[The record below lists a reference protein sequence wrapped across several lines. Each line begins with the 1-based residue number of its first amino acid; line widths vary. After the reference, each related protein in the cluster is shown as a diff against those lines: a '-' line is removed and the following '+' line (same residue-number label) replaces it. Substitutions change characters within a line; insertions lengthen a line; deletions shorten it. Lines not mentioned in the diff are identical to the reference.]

1 MIIEEL
7 FQIYGWGGA
16 GLFAGLLLGW
26 LITRSLFVKKM
37 GEEKTANAILSE
49 SIRVKSAEIE
59 SYQSA
64 QAVAGQ
70 DLQELND
77 RFLNLSNTHAAA
89 VNSLEQMASVKQT
102 LADRSEENHLL
113 TDRISNQQQRLTELE
128 TLIESERKIAKEKAV
143 MLEEMTIRM
152 TDSFKALSAKALSE
166 NNQSFIDLAGQ
177 TFTQYV
183 EAAKNDFQTREKA
196 VKEFIQPVAD
206 ALDKY
211 DQQVRSMEKSREKA
225 YGELSQQMVS
235 LSRTQNALQQETGK
249 LVNALRMPHVRGR
262 WGEITLRRVVELAGM
277 QNRCDFF
284 EQQTDQTQGNAARPD
299 MIIQLPGDRKII
311 VDSKVPIIAY
321 LDSLET
327 ENKDRTEEMLTRH
340 AAHVRTHVKQLAGKE
355 YWTRFHPTP
364 EFVVLFMPGENFFS
378 AALAKAPD
386 LIEDAANKG
395 VILAT
400 PTTLISLLKAV
411 AYGWK
416 QENTTENAKIIS
428 ELGNELYNRI
438 AKMVSHINSLGN
450 DLDKCVNT
458 YNKTVGSLERR
469 VLPAARKFEDLGVII
484 KGKNN
489 IPKLS
494 PVDNKTRTMEIE
506 EPSV

>member
-1 MIIEEL
+1 MTIEKI
-7 FQIYGWGGA
+7 FQIYGWSGA
-16 GLFAGLLLGW
+16 GLFAGLLLGV
-26 LITRSLFVKKM
+26 LITRSVLNRKV

-49 SIRVKSAEIE
+49 SLRGKSAEREILR
-59 SYQSA
+59 SA
-64 QAVAGQ
+64 LAKAGQ
-70 DLQELND
+70 ELQESND
-77 RFLNLSNTHAAA
+77 RFLNLSKTHAAA
-89 VNSLEQMASVKQT
+89 ANSLEQMASVKQM
-102 LADRSEENHLL
+102 LEDRSKENRSL
-113 TDRISNQQQRLTELE
+113 TDRISTQQQRLTELE
-128 TLIESERKIAKEKAV
+128 TLVESERKIAKEKAV
-143 MLEEMTIRM
+143 MLEEMTVRM

-183 EAAKNDFQTREKA
+183 EAAKNDFENREKT
-196 VKEFIQPVAD
+196 VKEFIRPMSE

-211 DQQVRSMEKSREKA
+211 DQQVRSMEKMREKA
-225 YGELSQQMVS
+225 YGVLSQQMVS
-235 LSRTQNALQQETGK
+235 LSRTQNELQQETGK

-262 WGEITLRRVVELAGM
+262 WGEITLRRVVELSGM

-284 EQQTDQTQGNAARPD
+284 EQQTDTARGNAARPD

-321 LDSLET
+321 LDSLEA
-327 ENKDRTEEMLTRH
+327 ENRDRTEEMLTRH
-340 AAHVRTHVKQLAGKE
+340 AAHVRTHVKQLAKKE
-355 YWTRFHPTP
+355 YWTRFNPTP

-378 AALAKAPD
+378 AALAKEPA

-416 QENTTENAKIIS
+416 QENTTENAKIVS

-438 AKMVSHINSLGN
+438 SRMVSHINSLGS

-469 VLPAARKFEDLGVII
+469 VLPSARKFEDLGVII

-494 PVDNKTRTMEIE
+494 PIDNKPRTMEIE
-506 EPSV
+506 EISV

>member
-1 MIIEEL
+1 MTIEKL
-7 FQIYGWGGA
+7 FQLYGWGGA
-16 GLFAGLLLGW
+16 GFFAGLLLGW
-26 LITRSLFVKKM
+26 LIARSVFVKRV

-49 SIRVKSAEIE
+49 SIRGKAAEIE
-59 SYQSA
+59 SLRLA
-64 QAVAGQ
+64 QALAGQ
-70 DLQELND
+70 DMQELND
-77 RFLNLSNTHAAA
+77 RFLNLSNTYAAA
-89 VNSLEQMASVKQT
+89 ANSLEQMASVQQMIT
-102 LADRSEENHLL
+102 ERSEENRIL
-113 TDRISNQQQRLTELE
+113 TDRISMQQNRQIELE
-128 TLIESERKIAKEKAV
+128 TQIESERKIAKEKAV
-143 MLEEMTIRM
+143 ILEEMTVRM
-152 TDSFKALSAKALSE
+152 TDSFKALSARALSE

-177 TFTQYV
+177 MFTQYV
-183 EAAKNDFQTREKA
+183 EAAKNDFETREKA
-196 VKEFIQPVAD
+196 VKEFIRPVSE
-206 ALDKY
+206 ALDNY
-211 DQQVRSMEKSREKA
+211 DQQVRSMEKAREKA

-235 LSRTQNALQQETGK
+235 LSQTQNELQRETGK

-284 EQQTDQTQGNAARPD
+284 EQQTGQTQGNAARPD

-321 LDSLET
+321 LDSLEA
-327 ENKDRTEEMLTRH
+327 ENKDRTEEMMTRH
-340 AAHVRTHVKQLAGKE
+340 AAHVRTHVKQLAAKE
-355 YWTRFHPTP
+355 YWTRFNPTP

-416 QENTTENAKIIS
+416 QENTTENAKLIS

-438 AKMVSHINSLGN
+438 SRMVSHINSLGS

-458 YNKTVGSLERR
+458 YNKAVGSLERR
-469 VLPAARKFEDLGVII
+469 VLPSARKFEDLGVII

-489 IPKLS
+489 IPRLS
-494 PVDNKTRTMEIE
+494 PVENKPRTMEIE
-506 EPSV
+506 ETSV

>member
-1 MIIEEL
+1 MAIEEL

-16 GLFAGLLLGW
+16 VFFAGLLLGL
-26 LITRSLFVKKM
+26 LIIRSLFIKQVA
-37 GEEKTANAILSE
+37 EEKTANAILSE
-49 SIRVKSAEIE
+49 SMRGKSAEIE
-59 SYQSA
+59 FLRTA
-64 QAVAGQ
+64 LAETG
-70 DLQELND
+70 QELQASND

-89 VNSLEQMASVKQT
+89 ANSLEQMASVKQMIE
-102 LADRSEENHLL
+102 DRSEENRSL
-113 TDRISNQQQRLTELE
+113 TAQITRQQQRLTELE

-183 EAAKNDFQTREKA
+183 ESAKHDFETREKA
-196 VKEFIQPVAD
+196 VKEFIRPVSE
-206 ALDKY
+206 ALDNY
-211 DQQVRSMEKSREKA
+211 DRQVRSMEKAREKA

-235 LSRTQNALQQETGK
+235 LSRTQNELQRETGK
-249 LVNALRMPHVRGR
+249 LVNALRVPHVRGR

-284 EQQTDQTQGNAARPD
+284 EQQTDQARGNAARPD
-299 MIIQLPGDRKII
+299 MIIQLPGDRKIV

-327 ENKDRTEEMLTRH
+327 DNRDRTEEMLIRH

-355 YWTRFHPTP
+355 YWTRFSPTP

-378 AALAKAPD
+378 AALAKEPG

-416 QENTTENAKIIS
+416 QENATENAKIVS

-438 AKMVSHINSLGN
+438 ARMVSHINSLGS

-458 YNKTVGSLERR
+458 YNKAVGSLEHR
-469 VLPAARKFEDLGVII
+469 VLPTARKFEDLGVII
-484 KGKNN
+484 KGGKN
-489 IPKLS
+489 IPRLV
-494 PVDNKTRTMEIE
+494 PVENKPRTMEIE
-506 EPSV
+506 ETSV

>member
-1 MIIEEL
+1 MIIEEV
-7 FQIYGWGGA
+7 FQIYSWYGA
-16 GLFAGLLLGW
+16 FFFAGLLLG
-26 LITRSLFVKKM
+26 LLFTRSVFIKRV
-37 GEEKTANAILSE
+37 GEEKTANAILAE
-49 SIRVKSAEIE
+49 SIRGKSAEIE
-59 SYQSA
+59 SLLSSMADADQRL
-64 QAVAGQ
+64 QAA
-70 DLQELND
+70 ND
-77 RFLNLSNTHAAA
+77 RFLHLSNTHAAA
-89 VNSLEQMASVKQT
+89 ANSLEQMASVKQT
-102 LADRSEENHLL
+102 LEECSEENRVL
-113 TDRISNQQQRLTELE
+113 TDRIYAQQKRLTEAE
-128 TLIESERKIAKEKAV
+128 TLIESERKIAKEKAA
-143 MLEEMTIRM
+143 MLEEMTVRM
-152 TDSFKALSAKALSE
+152 TDSFKALSARALSE

-183 EAAKNDFQTREKA
+183 EAAKNDFESREKA
-196 VKEFIQPVAD
+196 VKEFIQPMAD

-235 LSRTQNALQQETGK
+235 LSQTQNALQLETGK

-327 ENKDRTEEMLTRH
+327 ENRDQTEEMLTRH
-340 AAHVRTHVKQLAGKE
+340 AAHVRIHVKQLAAKE
-355 YWTRFHPTP
+355 YWTRFNPTP

-378 AALAKAPD
+378 AALAKEPA
-386 LIEDAANKG
+386 LIEDAAKKG

-416 QENTTENAKIIS
+416 QENMTENAKIIS
-428 ELGNELYNRI
+428 ELGNELYNRLSL
-438 AKMVSHINSLGN
+438 MVSHFNSLGS
-450 DLDKCVNT
+450 DLDRCVNT

-469 VLPAARKFEDLGVII
+469 VLPSARKFEDLGVII

-489 IPKLS
+489 IGKIS
-494 PVDNKTRTMEIE
+494 PVDNKPRTMEIE
-506 EPSV
+506 ETSV